1 MGRRTLQPEPV
12 FHLPAVIA
20 APPLRLALDTYNFEI
35 DTGIAIVGS
44 DPHWTVAQSTTTAT
58 RALVHL
64 VSKFAEEGSLRAL
77 ILAGDLPDFGQV
89 SRHAP
94 LGWEKR
100 GSLAEELKIV
110 NERLGE
116 IKLVAGL
123 GTQLVRVKGN
133 HCARYDA
140 RLAAVAPEFA
150 GVRGFSLDEQLDP
163 DWQPC
168 MVCEINP
175 GPFRL
180 IVKHRHKGGANAAR
194 GNVTAAGKSVAT
206 GHTHQPNVVRLSNA
220 ATGSFWGVDLGTMA
234 ALGSGSFAY
243 TEGAASTGMAGWAS
257 SFGVFSFVGG
267 RLLWPELVHVVDE
280 AAGLVSFRGEL
291 LRVAEGSLH

>member
-1 MGRRTLQPEPV
+1 MNALDIVPLAPIAVPRRS
-12 FHLPAVIA
+12 
-20 APPLRLALDTYNFEI
+20 LALGTYTFEI
-35 DTGIAIVGS
+35 DTGIVIVGS
-44 DPHWTVAQSTTTAT
+44 DPHWTISQPTTTAT
-58 RALVHL
+58 KALVQL
-64 VSKFAEEGSLRAL
+64 TARFAEEGSLRAI
-77 ILAGDLPDFGQV
+77 ILAGDLPDFGQI
-89 SRHAP
+89 SRHTP
-94 LGWEKR
+94 LGWER
-100 GSLAEELKIV
+100 HGSLAEELKIV

-220 ATGSFWGVDLGTMA
+220 ATASFWGVDLGTMA

-257 SFGVFSFVGG
+257 SFGVFSFAGG
-267 RLLWPELVHVVDE
+267 RLLWPEICHVVDE
-280 AAGLVSFRGEL
+280 EAGLVAFRGEL
-291 LRVAEGSLH
+291 IRVGSAVH